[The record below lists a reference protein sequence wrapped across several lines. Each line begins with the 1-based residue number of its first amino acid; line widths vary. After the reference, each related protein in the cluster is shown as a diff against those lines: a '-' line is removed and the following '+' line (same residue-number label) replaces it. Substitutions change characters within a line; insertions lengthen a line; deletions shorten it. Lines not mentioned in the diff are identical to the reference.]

1 VKIKKNTFFKKVK
14 DKLIEIDLLILADV
28 FSDLISEN
36 VLKTFKKFLPASFA
50 GPYQQ
55 GIGYLINK
63 AFNLNYL
70 NFFHQ

>member
-1 VKIKKNTFFKKVK
+1 M
-14 DKLIEIDLLILADV
+14 LILADV

-36 VLKTFKKFLPASFA
+36 VLKSFKKFLPVSFS

-63 AFNLNYL
+63 VLL
-70 NFFHQ
+70 EESGWVI